1 MSKTKIKICG
11 IKDINIL
18 DCCIDNKID
27 YFGLIFFNKSCR
39 NISLSRAK
47 KLTSYS
53 ISKPIS
59 SVGVFVDKPMQD
71 LKEILSDIKFDYV
84 QLHGSE
90 DNNYIDE
97 IKKNYPIKIIKVLHI
112 KKQEDFKNARKST
125 SADMFLLDYKP
136 SNNELP
142 GGNAKK
148 FSWSLLSHIN
158 LKKPWFLS
166 GGININN
173 INEIKNYA
181 TPFGIDI
188 SSGVEEKP
196 GIKSREKIFSLLKN
210 YES

>member
-1 MSKTKIKICG
+1 LSKTKIKICG

>member
-1 MSKTKIKICG
+1 LSKTKIKICG

-148 FSWSLLSHIN
+148 FSWSLLSDIN
-158 LKKPWFLS
+158 LNKPWFLS

>member
-1 MSKTKIKICG
+1 MSKSKIKICR

-27 YFGLIFFNKSCR
+27 YFGLIFFNKSYR
-39 NISLSRAK
+39 NVSLRTAK
-47 KLTSYS
+47 KLTNYS

-59 SVGVFVDKPMQD
+59 SVGVFVDKPIQE
-71 LKEILSDIKFDYV
+71 LKEILSDIKFDLV

-148 FSWSLLSHIN
+148 FSWSLLSDIN
-158 LKKPWFLS
+158 LNKPWFLS

-196 GIKSREKIFSLLKN
+196 GIKSKEKIFSLLEN